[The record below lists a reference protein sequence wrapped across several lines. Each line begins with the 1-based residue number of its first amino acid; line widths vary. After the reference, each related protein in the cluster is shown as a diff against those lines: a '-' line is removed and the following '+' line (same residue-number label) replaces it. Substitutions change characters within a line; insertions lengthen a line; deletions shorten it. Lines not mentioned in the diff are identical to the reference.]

1 MQLPLSFKFLILY
14 LIAIAI
20 YDQFFLLNESFY
32 SLMAE
37 FNVVVYLVSFFYN
50 IFFLVFYFNIKKNI
64 FFNSCLFVFFLTWI
78 LIHDVHKNQMVPVL
92 KNLYASDTI
101 MAQIVPMENVRIGEK
116 HAQWE
121 AEAKFIGNK
130 SITLPVSGKI
140 RFFISN
146 ERIPEIGRK
155 YFLRLK
161 QEDVLYF
168 NLHNDEFSFN
178 RNFLKKEIIAQCFVN
193 NKDLIETNEH
203 DGMLIRSNV
212 QRLRQML
219 ADYAFKKTNDKEV
232 ASMGLAMWIGD
243 ERYLNSKLYGI
254 FSKSGVIH
262 ILSVSGMH
270 VGFIYL
276 IFNFILSKFSISRIR
291 RFFLISILLI
301 LYTVFCGIGIPLLR
315 ASLMFIVAESLYFWP
330 YHVHNK
336 NLLVLCGV
344 AFIFLLFDSF
354 LVYDLS
360 FQLSFSSM
368 AGLLLLY
375 PAFNQR
381 LENVQLNVRL
391 KKYMLDPLFITL
403 STSITTLPFILH
415 SFHAFT
421 FVSFISNIV
430 IVPLSFLFMLSFL
443 LIVLPFDVIGQI
455 PVFMGRSLLKI
466 SEFFSGYY
474 ESASLR
480 FVDFGNL
487 DFVFSTVVIFL
498 FSYVLLRKEKKY
510 GLLLIIILFIWLLL
524 STMDAY
530 HHKKSKYFY
539 CENHKGNLNVLV
551 KNKHLLYEDLKG
563 DASIRMNYIMAES
576 NYPYRF
582 KRNLIMAAF
591 NKRLFILN
599 DSLLAQ
605 ADGRYDT
612 TYVFTKKW
620 KNFKK
625 LRRLFEQNKEVKIV
639 FMKRNSDYFYKD

>member
-1 MQLPLSFKFLILY
+1 MQFPLSFKFLIVF
-14 LIAIAI
+14 LIALAL
-20 YDQFFLLNESFY
+20 YDYFFLLNDQFY
-32 SLMAE
+32 SFLYD
-37 FNVVVYLVSFFYN
+37 FDVVIYALSVFLIIFLLFLYFKTKKIILLNFCFFVLFSSWVLN
-50 IFFLVFYFNIKKNI
+50 I
-64 FFNSCLFVFFLTWI
+64 
-78 LIHDVHKNQMVPVL
+78 DVHKNQMVPVL
-92 KNLYASDTI
+92 KNLYGSDTI
-101 MAQIVPMENVRIGEK
+101 MAHIVPIENVRIGEVYS
-116 HAQWE
+116 QWE

-130 SITLPVSGKI
+130 NITLPVSGKV

-146 ERIPEIGRK
+146 DRVPEMGRN

-161 QEDVLYF
+161 REDILYF
-168 NLHNDEFSFN
+168 NLKNDEFSFY
-178 RNFLKKEIIAQCFVN
+178 RNLLKKEIIGQCFVN
-193 NKDLIETNEH
+193 NNDLIETNEY
-203 DGMLIRSNV
+203 DRMLIRSNV

-219 ADYAFKKTNDKEV
+219 AGYAFKKINDNEV

-276 IFNFILSKFSISRIR
+276 IFNFILSKFSISRVR
-291 RFFLISILLI
+291 RFFIISILLI
-301 LYTVFCGIGIPLLR
+301 FYSALCGLGIPVLR
-315 ASLMFIVAESLYFWP
+315 ASLMFIIAESLYFWP

-344 AFIFLLFDSF
+344 AFIFLLFDPF
-354 LVYDLS
+354 LIYDLS

-375 PAFNQR
+375 PAFNQK
-381 LENVQLNVRL
+381 LENVRL
-391 KKYMLDPLFITL
+391 KGWFKKYLLDPIFITL

-430 IVPLSFLFMLSFL
+430 IVPLSYLFMLSFL
-443 LIVLPFDVIGQI
+443 LIVIPFDIMGQI
-455 PVFMGRSLLKI
+455 PVLMGRSLLKI

-498 FSYVLLRKEKKY
+498 FSYVLLSKDKKY
-510 GLLLIIILFIWLLL
+510 GLLMIIISFIWLLL

-539 CENHKGNLNVLV
+539 CENYKGNLNVLV

-563 DASIRMNYIMAES
+563 EPSIKTNYIMAES

-582 KRNLIMAAF
+582 KRNLIMAGF
-591 NKRLFILN
+591 NKRLFVLN
-599 DSLLAQ
+599 DSLFSQ
-605 ADGRYDT
+605 SDGRYDT

-625 LRRLFEQNKEVKIV
+625 LRRIFEQNKEVKIV
-639 FMKRNSDYFYKD
+639 FMKRNSDYFYKE

>member
-1 MQLPLSFKFLILY
+1 MVQL
-14 LIAIAI
+14 
-20 YDQFFLLNESFY
+20 
-32 SLMAE
+32 
-37 FNVVVYLVSFFYN
+37 
-50 IFFLVFYFNIKKNI
+50 
-64 FFNSCLFVFFLTWI
+64 
-78 LIHDVHKNQMVPVL
+78 VP
-92 KNLYASDTI
+92 T
-101 MAQIVPMENVRIGEK
+101 ENVRIGEK
-116 HAQWE
+116 YSQWE

-130 SITLPVSGKI
+130 NMTLPVSGKI

-146 ERIPEIGRK
+146 ERVPEIGRI

-161 QEDVLYF
+161 REDVLYF
-168 NLHNDEFSFN
+168 NLKNDEFSFYKN
-178 RNFLKKEIIAQCFVN
+178 LLKKEIIGQCFLN

-203 DGMLIRSNV
+203 DRMLNRSNV
-212 QRLRQML
+212 WLLRQML
-219 ADYAFKKTNDKEV
+219 AGYAFKKINDKEV
-232 ASMGLAMWIGD
+232 ASLGLAMWIGD

-276 IFNFILSKFSISRIR
+276 ILNFILSKFSISKIR
-291 RFFLISILLI
+291 RFFFISILLM
-301 LYTVFCGIGIPLLR
+301 LYSVLCGLGIPVLR

-336 NLLVLCGV
+336 NLMVLCGV
-344 AFIFLLFDSF
+344 AFIFLLFKPF
-354 LVYDLS
+354 LIYDLS

-375 PAFNQR
+375 PAFNQK
-381 LENVQLNVRL
+381 LESVQRNVWF
-391 KKYMLDPLFITL
+391 KKYLLDPLFITF

-421 FVSFISNIV
+421 FVSFISNII

-443 LIVLPFDVIGQI
+443 LIIIPFDIIGQI
-455 PVFMGRSLLKI
+455 PIFMGRILLKI

-474 ESASLR
+474 ESASFR
-480 FVDFGNL
+480 YVDFGNL

-498 FSYVLLRKEKKY
+498 FSYILLSNDRKY
-510 GLLLIIILFIWLLL
+510 GLPLIIILFMWLLL
-524 STMDAY
+524 STIDAY

-539 CENHKGNLNVLV
+539 CENYKGNLNVLV
-551 KNKHLLYEDLKG
+551 KNMHLLYEDFKG
-563 DASIRMNYIMAES
+563 EPSIKMNHIMAES

-582 KRNLIMAAF
+582 KRNLIMAGF
-591 NKRLFILN
+591 NERVFILN

-605 ADGRYDT
+605 SDGRYDT

-625 LRRLFEQNKEVKIV
+625 LKRLFEQNKEVKIV